1 MISNSYTLTMYYTFI
16 MYNYNY
22 YLSTIF
28 WEKFMASGLELINRI
43 DKILFE
49 RNKTRNEFAKEINIQ
64 PNTMG
69 NWKTNNSMPPVDTIQ
84 KIAIEL
90 EVSAQWL
97 IDGDI
102 NFEENTNFLGAQ
114 SRKSIRERIYI
125 ALKNKYKDK
134 DNRFTN
140 DFLSNPILLKEL
152 HNYYFSGDFVTFNYL
167 YNWSKGRCEIEF
179 FKFNQLAIG
188 LNTSL
193 SFLITGSETLVST
206 KNGYSTTF
214 EKKLYDLALEFR
226 NELYCLDCLTED
238 RKESAIKIINQLMR
252 LEHLEYVEKNR
263 KDQ

>member
-1 MISNSYTLTMYYTFI
+1 
-16 MYNYNY
+16 
-22 YLSTIF
+22 
-28 WEKFMASGLELINRI
+28 MASGIELISRI
-43 DKILFE
+43 DEILSE
-49 RNKTRNEFAKEINIQ
+49 KGKSRKEFAKELNIQ

-125 ALKNKYKDK
+125 ALKNKYEKS
-134 DNRFTN
+134 DNRFAE
-140 DFLSNPILLKEL
+140 DFLSNSILLRDL
-152 HNYYFSGDFVTFNYL
+152 HNYYFASEFVSFDYL

-179 FKFNQLAIG
+179 FIFNQLAIG

-193 SFLITGSETLVST
+193 SFLITGSETLVSSD
-206 KNGYSTTF
+206 NGYSTSF
-214 EKKLYDLALEFR
+214 EKNLYDLAIKFR
-226 NELYCLDCLTED
+226 NELYCLDCLTEE
-238 RKESAIKIINQLMR
+238 RKKSAITIINQLME
-252 LEHLEYVEKNR
+252 LEHLKYVEKNR
-263 KDQ
+263 KDL

>member
-1 MISNSYTLTMYYTFI
+1 
-16 MYNYNY
+16 
-22 YLSTIF
+22 
-28 WEKFMASGLELINRI
+28 MASGIELISRI
-43 DKILFE
+43 DEILSE
-49 RNKTRNEFAKEINIQ
+49 KGKSRKEFAKELNIQ

-206 KNGYSTTF
+206 ENGYSTTF
-214 EKKLYDLALEFR
+214 EKKLYDLALEFK

>member
-1 MISNSYTLTMYYTFI
+1 MNKNIEISGI
-16 MYNYNY
+16 
-22 YLSTIF
+22 
-28 WEKFMASGLELINRI
+28 KLINRI
-43 DKILFE
+43 DDTLKDQ
-49 RNKTRNEFAKEINIQ
+49 NKTRKYLCEKLNILQ
-64 PNTMG
+64 GTMAT
-69 NWKTNNSMPPVDTIQ
+69 WKTKDIMPPVDTIQ
-84 KIAIEL
+84 RIANEL
-90 EVSAQWL
+90 EVSTQWL

-134 DNRFTN
+134 DNRFT
-140 DFLSNPILLKEL
+140 DDYLSNSMLLREL
-152 HNYYFSGDFVTFNYL
+152 HNYYFAGDFVSFDYL

>member
-1 MISNSYTLTMYYTFI
+1 MNKNIEISGI
-16 MYNYNY
+16 
-22 YLSTIF
+22 
-28 WEKFMASGLELINRI
+28 KFINRI
-43 DKILFE
+43 DDTLKDQ
-49 RNKTRNEFAKEINIQ
+49 NKTRKYLCEKLNILQ
-64 PNTMG
+64 GTMAT
-69 NWKTNNSMPPVDTIQ
+69 WKTKDIMPPVDTIQ
-84 KIAIEL
+84 RIANEL
-90 EVSAQWL
+90 EVSTQWL

-206 KNGYSTTF
+206 ENGYSTTF
-214 EKKLYDLALEFR
+214 EKKLYDLALEFK

>member
-1 MISNSYTLTMYYTFI
+1 MYYTSI

>member
-1 MISNSYTLTMYYTFI
+1 MNKNIEISGI
-16 MYNYNY
+16 
-22 YLSTIF
+22 
-28 WEKFMASGLELINRI
+28 KLINRI
-43 DKILFE
+43 DDTLKDQ
-49 RNKTRNEFAKEINIQ
+49 NKTRKYLCEKLNILQ
-64 PNTMG
+64 GTMAT
-69 NWKTNNSMPPVDTIQ
+69 WKTKNIMPPVDTLQ
-84 KIAIEL
+84 KIATEL
-90 EVSAQWL
+90 EVSTQWL

-206 KNGYSTTF
+206 ENGYSTTF
-214 EKKLYDLALEFR
+214 EKKLYDLALEFK

>member
-1 MISNSYTLTMYYTFI
+1 MYYTSI

-22 YLSTIF
+22 YLSTLF
-28 WEKFMASGLELINRI
+28 LEKFMASGLELINRI